1 MENRKK
7 SVYSEIDIK
16 KAKKPAVAGPKDSS
30 PEKGSHKY
38 VVIGDITR
46 LYIHYSDE

>member
-1 MENRKK
+1 VENRKK

-30 PEKGSHKY
+30 PEKLWRWWFEKY
-38 VVIGDITR
+38 
-46 LYIHYSDE
+46 